1 MGQSVQARKKK
12 RRGKRAGIET
22 MRPMVAGIDIGS
34 TEHWVCGPEC
44 ADGERKVRVF
54 RATTPQLKEMAAWL
68 LEQGVESVAMESTYI
83 YWIPVYEVLEA
94 AGLEVVLVN
103 ARMLHNVPG
112 RKTDM
117 HDCQWLQQ
125 LHSCGLLRGSF
136 RPREAICR
144 LRALQR
150 QRANLIDSRSRFVLW
165 MQKALDQMNVRV
177 HRAVSDLTGQTG
189 MAIVRAI
196 VAGERDPLRLAA
208 LRDKGCKNSVEAIAE
223 HLTGNWREEHLFNLA
238 TSLRLFDEMDRS
250 ITEYDKRLLQE
261 VEALQPEDRRAELV
275 PAHPNRGKERM
286 IRKRGDQGLRQAL
299 WRFAGADLTTIDGI
313 SASSA
318 QVILTE
324 VGSDMNAFPTE
335 KHFVS
340 WLRLCPRTPISG
352 GKPLKKRRNGMGAS
366 RVAGALRMAAVTA
379 HRSKTALGA
388 AYRRVARHKGA
399 AVAVF
404 AVARKLAQYV
414 YRLLRHGRAYVD
426 IGELQYEAR
435 YRQRRVAALTEA
447 ARELGLT
454 LVPRPVTEAAK
465 EPRLT
470 LEPRLEGR

>member
-1 MGQSVQARKKK
+1 MGEAARARKKK
-12 RRGKRAGIET
+12 RTAKRAAIG
-22 MRPMVAGIDIGS
+22 MMNPMVAGIDIGS
-34 TEHWVCGPEC
+34 TEHWVCGPEGPN
-44 ADGERKVRVF
+44 GERQVRVF
-54 RATTPQLKEMAAWL
+54 GATTPQLKEMAAWL
-68 LEQGVESVAMESTYI
+68 LEQGVKSVAMESTYV

-117 HDCQWLQQ
+117 HDCQWLQM

-136 RPREAICR
+136 RPRDAICR

-150 QRANLIDSRSRFVLW
+150 QRANLIESRSRFVQW

-177 HRAVSDLTGQTG
+177 HRAVTDLTGHTG

-208 LRDKGCKNSVEAIAE
+208 LRERTCKNSVETIAE
-223 HLTGNWREEHLFNLA
+223 HLTGTWREEHLFNLA
-238 TSLRLFDEMDRS
+238 TSLRLFDEMERA
-250 ITEYDKRLLQE
+250 IAEYDERLRHE
-261 VEALQPEDRRAELV
+261 VEALQPEDRRTEPV
-275 PAHPNRGKERM
+275 PAHPNPAKERL
-286 IRKRGDQGLRQAL
+286 IGKRGDQALRKAL

-324 VGSDMNAFPTE
+324 VGIEMNAFPTE

-352 GKPLKKRRNGMGAS
+352 GKPLKKRSKGMGAS
-366 RVAGALRMAAVTA
+366 RVASTLRMAAVSIR
-379 HRSKTALGA
+379 RSKTALGA
-388 AYRRVARHKGA
+388 AYRKVARHKGA

-404 AVARKLAQYV
+404 ATARKLAQYV

-447 ARELGLT
+447 AKELGLT
-454 LVPRPVTEAAK
+454 LVPRP
-465 EPRLT
+465 
-470 LEPRLEGR
+470 